1 MKILLPL
8 AALAAITLMAG
19 AALSLS
25 RETQARMADC
35 IGSGRS
41 VPECELIHYGR

>member
-8 AALAAITLMAG
+8 AALAAITLLAG
-19 AALSLS
+19 AALS
-25 RETQARMADC
+25 RETQARIADC

-41 VPECELIHYGR
+41 VPECELVHYGR